1 MDIQVTYDSSA
12 ASAPSWFKSA
22 VSYVVAQY
30 DALITDPVT
39 VKINVGW
46 GEENGNSIQAG
57 AAGDNQSNGTY
68 MSYADLTKAMAS
80 KATTTVDYAAA
91 AALPASDIT
100 GGGKFYVPLAL
111 QKALGVQTP
120 SAAVPDGYV
129 GLSSAVAWSFSPS
142 GQIAAGSFDAI
153 GVLEHEISQVLG
165 RVDYPGQGS
174 ATGIYTPEDLFRYS
188 AAGQRS
194 LVSGSGD
201 FSIDGQTMLA
211 AFGNS
216 GDASDWSASVIGDVF
231 GNATAGVA
239 DHWSANDYTMLDVLG
254 YTLDPSAPAAASAT
268 SNTLAA
274 AANST
279 ASASQPTKVF
289 VGADSDVFAT
299 QGSQTFVFKP
309 QTGDTSVSDF
319 LVSDS
324 DHDAL
329 NFSKQNFSSIS
340 DILRHTTMSDGNA
353 VIHVSDNDTVCLYGV
368 TKADLKHNLSDLKLH
383 A

>member
-12 ASAPSWFKSA
+12 ASAPSWFQSA

-30 DALITDPVT
+30 DALVTDPIT
-39 VKINVGW
+39 VKIDVGW
-46 GEENGNSIQAG
+46 GEENGNGIQAG
-57 AAGDNQSNGTY
+57 AVANNQSNGTY
-68 MSYADLTKAMAS
+68 LSYADLTKAMAS
-80 KATTTVDYAAA
+80 KATTAADRA
-91 AALPASDIT
+91 ETAALPASDIT
-100 GGGKFYVPLAL
+100 GGGEFYVPLAL
-111 QKALGVQTP
+111 QKALGVQT
-120 SAAVPDGYV
+120 SATALPDGYV
-129 GLSSAVAWSFSPS
+129 GLSSTAAWSFSPS

-165 RVDYPGQGS
+165 RVDYSGQGS
-174 ATGIYTPEDLFRYS
+174 ATGVYTPEDLFRYS

-194 LVSGSGD
+194 LTSGSGN

-216 GDASDWSASVIGDVF
+216 GDASDWNASVVGDVF

-239 DHWSANDYTMLDVLG
+239 DHWSKDDYTMLDVLG
-254 YTLDPSAPAAASAT
+254 YTLDPSAAATPSAT
-268 SNTLAA
+268 STASAL

-279 ASASQPTKVF
+279 MSTFSPTKVF
-289 VGADSDVFAT
+289 VDVDSDVFAT

-309 QTGDTSVSDF
+309 QTGDTSISDF
-319 LVSDS
+319 LVLGS

-329 NFSKQNFSSIS
+329 NFSKQNFSSIG

-353 VIHVSDNDTVCLYGV
+353 VIHVSDSDTVYIYGV

-383 A
+383 T